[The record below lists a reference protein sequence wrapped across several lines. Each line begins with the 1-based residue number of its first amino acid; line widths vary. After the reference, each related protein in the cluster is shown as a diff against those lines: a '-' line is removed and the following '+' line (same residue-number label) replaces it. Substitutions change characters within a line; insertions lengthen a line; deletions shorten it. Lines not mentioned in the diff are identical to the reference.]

1 MGMHLKALG
10 HIQKRKIKE
19 HYNQPCCR
27 VCVCVWLAAIILRI
41 THPVI
46 KFTLAFVCAPHKQEL
61 WGQGLEQTGREG
73 GLSGHILGRASWR
86 GRGCRCHYKHPP
98 LHGPHQIY
106 SHFIKPRPP
115 SKRNKQM
122 EDRKEERRWRA
133 GKCVEGGGGREE
145 SHWHIVS
152 AEKGKAIKKKQP
164 LKLKFRHFTD
174 ISGPT
179 KRVEGWVWAA
189 GKACR
194 GSHDRDLMCWE
205 AQIHLPTTLTHC
217 PPDIWRQNPWT
228 GTQPCLQN
236 MPSGLQVCSSI
247 SVRGPNSISKRP
259 TIHS

>member
-1 MGMHLKALG
+1 MAHIKYILISSSQGHRVKATNRWRIG
-10 HIQKRKIKE
+10 RKKGDE
-19 HYNQPCCR
+19 G
-27 VCVCVWLAAIILRI
+27 
-41 THPVI
+41 
-46 KFTLAFVCAPHKQEL
+46 QENV
-61 WGQGLEQTGREG
+61 
-73 GLSGHILGRASWR
+73 WR
-86 GRGCRCHYKHPP
+86 G
-98 LHGPHQIY
+98 
-106 SHFIKPRPP
+106 
-115 SKRNKQM
+115 
-122 EDRKEERRWRA
+122 
-133 GKCVEGGGGREE
+133 GGGGREE